1 MTPLKKKILRVLLFL
16 AATGAGCYY
25 TAIGLYK
32 LSQAAI
38 FVHESIVLPATVV
51 DMRVCPFESME
62 QQLDHGNLP
71 WDGDISYRPTITF
84 NMPGTVPIPV
94 TTPVNDLD
102 NRNYL
107 TGEQIEIATLPND
120 PNSFRLN
127 QWKFIWGRNLPEF
140 LLGMLLLSPA
150 IWLLISRKRKKKSK
164 APHKS
169 TPKGAH
175 KKPRKGTRKH
185 KAVPLNSIAVP
196 EPEPQPEPAP
206 VPAPAPAEQ
215 APAPRK
221 PRARKKPAATADKP
235 AASAPRKPRKKPQ
248 VLPLDDSFQLT
259 SDGAPAPKPRRPRK
273 KKEASTGA

>member
-38 FVHESIVLPATVV
+38 FAHESIVLPATVV

-71 WDGDISYRPTITF
+71 WDGEISYRPTITF

-102 NRNYL
+102 NKDYR
-107 TGEQIEIATLPND
+107 TGDQIEIATLPND

-140 LLGMLLLSPA
+140 LLGMLLLTPA
-150 IWLLISRKRKKKSK
+150 IWLLISRKCKKNSK
-164 APHKS
+164 APRKS
-169 TPKGAH
+169 TPKSGQ

-185 KAVPLNSIAVP
+185 KAVPLNSITDP
-196 EPEPQPEPAP
+196 EPEPAP
-206 VPAPAPAEQ
+206 IPAPAPAES

-221 PRARKKPAATADKP
+221 PRTRRKTTTAADKP
-235 AASAPRKPRKKPQ
+235 ATSAPRKPRKKPQ

-273 KKEASTGA
+273 KKKASTGA